1 MMIAFVGTFGRESV
15 NGVEYASLLLA
26 KALLRSRHQI
36 FFYYTSGEKG
46 FFTDEHGIVHRVF
59 KRSYN
64 KLLPPK
70 ELNECIIQNIDNI
83 DLYHLHSVFIPLNYY
98 VSKLAQKIGIP
109 YVLTPHGGYMKKAL
123 QHTLRNLSLLKI
135 MYIYLWEK
143 QVVKDAKALVAT
155 TDLEVDDFRNF
166 GYKGKIVVIPNCVPS
181 DIDKEYFLRRIYP
194 TILFLGR
201 FELKF
206 KGMPFLL
213 ETFRLVQQ
221 AHPEMKLSLYGAGK
235 DEKKIKEL
243 VKKSGIK
250 QVEINPPVFG
260 ANKLKV
266 MSQCTLYFQPSSWE
280 SFGMSIAEA
289 MVLGKPV
296 VVTSS
301 CYISAMLKEEN
312 VGLIVPPDPVKAS
325 DLIANYLDDDYKMM
339 ADGAR
344 LREIALAQFSPGKI
358 LKKTLA
364 LYEEVLDD
372 YCETDKV
379 SESHKKVKK
388 RDSSIFFC

>member
-26 KALLRSRHQI
+26 KALLRSHHQI
-36 FFYYTSGEKG
+36 FFYYTSGKSD
-46 FFTDEHGIVHRVF
+46 FFTDEHGMVHRVF

-70 ELNECIIQNIDNI
+70 ELNECIIENIDRI

-98 VSKLAQKIGIP
+98 VSKLVQKIRIP

-123 QHTLRNLSLLKI
+123 KHTLRNLSLLKI

-155 TDLEVDDFRNF
+155 TDLEVADFRNF
-166 GYKGKIVVIPNCVPS
+166 GYKGKIVVIPNSIPA
-181 DIDKEYFLRRIYP
+181 DIDKEYFIRKISP
-194 TILFLGR
+194 TIIFLGR
-201 FELKF
+201 FEIRF
-206 KGMPFLL
+206 KGILFLL
-213 ETFRLVQQ
+213 ETFRLIQQ
-221 AHPEMKLSLYGAGK
+221 SHPEMKLSLYGAGK
-235 DEKKIKEL
+235 DEKKIKAL
-243 VKKSGIK
+243 VKKSK
-250 QVEINPPVFG
+250 LKKVEINPPVFG
-260 ANKLKV
+260 NDKLRV

-296 VVTSS
+296 AVTSS
-301 CYISAMLKEEN
+301 CYISSMLKEEN
-312 VGLIVPPDPVKAS
+312 AGLIVPPDPVKAS
-325 DLIANYLDDDYKMM
+325 ELIATYLNNDYKMM

-344 LREIALAQFSPGKI
+344 LREIALARFSPEKV
-358 LKKTLA
+358 LKETVA
-364 LYEEVLDD
+364 LYEDVLNKH
-372 YCETDKV
+372 CQTAKV
-379 SESHKKVKK
+379 TESRKKLKK
-388 RDSSIFFC
+388 RDSSIFFF